1 MDGMVKLR
9 TELTIEDLISVT
21 SAIRVLRP
29 DMNDSVCVG
38 VEVPQIDDK
47 NVVFH
52 MRGPEVDGHRDENI
66 VMISADLILEKF
78 GGTGNVAE
86 RNV

>member
-1 MDGMVKLR
+1 MVELR
-9 TELTIEDLISVT
+9 QELTIEDLISIT
-21 SAIRVLRP
+21 TAIRYLRP
-29 DMNDSVCVG
+29 ELKESVCVG
-38 VEVPQIDDK
+38 VEVPQVGDK
-47 NVVFH
+47 SIVFH
-52 MRGPEVDGHRDENI
+52 MRGPEIDDRREENI

>member
-9 TELTIEDLISVT
+9 TELTIEDLTSVT
-21 SAIRVLRP
+21 TAVRALRP
-29 DMNDSVCVG
+29 DMNDSICIG
-38 VEVPQIDDK
+38 VEMPQIDDK

-52 MRGPEVDGHRDENI
+52 MRGPKVDGHRAENI
-66 VMISADLILEKF
+66 VMISADLILERF

-86 RNV
+86 RNE